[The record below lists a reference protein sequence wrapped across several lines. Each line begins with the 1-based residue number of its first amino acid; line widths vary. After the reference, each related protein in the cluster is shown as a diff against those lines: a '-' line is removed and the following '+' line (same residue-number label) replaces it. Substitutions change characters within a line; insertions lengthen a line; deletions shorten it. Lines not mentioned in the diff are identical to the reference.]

1 LRLKGVMGLGYMIFN
16 PSGSLEGFF
25 GRAWSLKEGMSVLTN
40 RTIDNGIR
48 SICHMVVSRVLVVT
62 NARTWV

>member
-1 LRLKGVMGLGYMIFN
+1 MGLGYIIFN

-25 GRAWSLKEGMSVLTN
+25 DRAGSRKEGRSVLTN

-48 SICHMVVSRVLVVT
+48 SICHMVVSRVLST
-62 NARTWV
+62 TKARTQA